1 MVAKFVDDVMDKD
14 YFRSL
19 SFFFFFFFFLSEI
32 IKKRPQKI
40 HIYLKK

>member
-19 SFFFFFFFFLSEI
+19 SFFFFFFFFFVG
-32 IKKRPQKI
+32 KN
-40 HIYLKK
+40 